1 MNLYTLIVLNNH
13 SHENKRKKTLF
24 LGDYV
29 DRGHFSIEVLII
41 LILLK
46 IYLPKT
52 FYLLRGNH

>member
-1 MNLYTLIVLNNH
+1 MNLYSLIVLNNH
-13 SHENKRKKTLF
+13 FHENKRRKALF

-41 LILLK
+41 LMVLK